1 MKRLVIKRAAV
12 TSAVAVAAILVASGL
27 NAGAQPATGAA
38 ASPSVGSIARGGSL
52 VLTGADAAAFAVPRD
67 AVKLWSARLPDGTRQ
82 TRYQQRVGGATVFGG
97 QLTVLTDQSGRT
109 TSVIGAYYPGL
120 KAKNAAAV
128 SAASARGVAAKR
140 VGSAGEWSSTL
151 RIDPKDGRL
160 FHEVLNQRLD
170 HRWVSWVDASSGAV
184 KKQYDAV
191 AHGDGTG
198 VKGDTKTIDTTR
210 IGSTFFL
217 RSRDLR
223 QETYDAAQTGTLP
236 GTIMTDADDHWNF
249 NLPKLR
255 SPSQA
260 PGVDAHYYAN
270 VVDDFYAQ
278 TFGRDSLDDNGLQMI
293 SSVHVLNRFCNAF
306 WNGEQMAYGDGDGK
320 TCISL
325 SGGLDVVGHE
335 LTHGVTQF
343 TSNLIY
349 EDESGALN
357 ESFSDMMGNTIEFYA
372 AARGLDPA
380 ATPDWLI
387 GEDVIL
393 VPDVAPGFRN
403 MGDPQE
409 DVDPDHYSEFI
420 VTEADNGGVHS
431 NSGIPNHAY
440 YLAVNGGKNAGCDNV
455 GSSGHQHT
463 ADCDVTVTAL
473 GLAQAQQ
480 VFYAGFTSLP
490 EFANMCDARN
500 ATVAVASGTAR
511 QRTSDA
517 WAAVG
522 VKAGC
527 TPGVPP
533 PPPCLS
539 DPDAEIP
546 FESPHPYGNNGDC
559 TWTYDNGSPN
569 FRFHFS
575 LLDTEED
582 FDFVIVSDGNG
593 QELIR
598 YTGLFRRGATSPCI
612 TTQTGSVR
620 LLTDSSVTAQG
631 FTVDAVEPC

>member
-1 MKRLVIKRAAV
+1 MKRRVMIAALAV
-12 TSAVAVAAILVASGL
+12 TTTVAVTGFA
-27 NAGAQPATGAA
+27 AGAQSAPGPA
-38 ASPSVGSIARGGSL
+38 PSSTGSIARGGSL
-52 VLTGADAAAFAVPRD
+52 TLAGAEAQAFAVPSD
-67 AVKLWSARLPDGTRQ
+67 VVKVWATRLANGTMQ
-82 TRYQQRVGGATVFGG
+82 TRYQQMVGGAKVLGG
-97 QLTVLTDQSGRT
+97 QLTVLADRSGRT
-109 TSVIGAYYPGL
+109 TAVIGAYFPGL
-120 KAKNAAAV
+120 KPKQAATV
-128 SAASARGVAAKR
+128 SAASARGIAAKR
-140 VGSAGEWSSTL
+140 IGGDGRWTSAL

-160 FHEVLNQRLD
+160 FYEVINQRFD
-170 HRWVSWVDASSGAV
+170 HRWVHWIDAASGAV

-191 AHGDGTG
+191 AHGDGIG
-198 VKGDTKTIDTTR
+198 VKGDTKTISTTR
-210 IGSTFFL
+210 IGGTFYL
-217 RSRDLR
+217 RSGDLR
-223 QETYDAAQTGTLP
+223 QETYDAANMNILP

-249 NLPKLR
+249 NLPKMR
-255 SPSQA
+255 TPSQA

-293 SSVHVLNRFCNAF
+293 SSVHVANRYCNAF

-349 EDESGALN
+349 ENESGALN

-393 VPDVAPGFRN
+393 SPDVEPGFRN

-409 DVDPDHYSEFI
+409 DADPDHYSELI
-420 VTEADNGGVHS
+420 ITTADNGGVHS

-440 YLAVNGGKNAGCDNV
+440 YLAVNGGKNAGCDTV
-455 GSSGHQHT
+455 GSNGHTHT
-463 ADCDVTVTAL
+463 ADCDVTVPAL
-473 GLAQAQQ
+473 GLGRAAQ

-490 EFANMCDARN
+490 DFANMCDARN
-500 ATVAVASGTAR
+500 ATVAVAGTDAA
-511 QRTSDA
+511 SASAA

-527 TPGVPP
+527 MPAVPP
-533 PPPCLS
+533 PPPCIG
-539 DPDAEIP
+539 DADAEIP

-559 TWTYDNGSPN
+559 TWTYDNGTGG
-569 FRFHFS
+569 FAFHFS

-582 FDFVIVSDGNG
+582 FDFVFVRDGNG
-593 QELIR
+593 TVLAT
-598 YTGLFRRGATSPCI
+598 YTGLSRKAVTSPCI
-612 TTQTGSVR
+612 TTSAGLGRARAPTLR
-620 LLTDSSVTAQG
+620 CRD
-631 FTVDAVEPC
+631 

>member
-38 ASPSVGSIARGGSL
+38 APPSVGSIARGGSL

-97 QLTVLTDQSGRT
+97 QLTVLTDRSGRT

-120 KAKNAAAV
+120 KAKNAVAV

-160 FHEVLNQRLD
+160 FHEVVNQRLD

-184 KKQYDAV
+184 KKHYDAV

-223 QETYDAAQTGTLP
+223 QETYDAGQTGVLP

-278 TFGRDSLDDNGLQMI
+278 TFGRDSLDDNGMQMI

-357 ESFSDMMGNTIEFYA
+357 EAFSDMMGNTIEFYA

-403 MGDPQE
+403 MGDPQ
-409 DVDPDHYSEFI
+409 
-420 VTEADNGGVHS
+420 
-431 NSGIPNHAY
+431 
-440 YLAVNGGKNAGCDNV
+440 
-455 GSSGHQHT
+455 
-463 ADCDVTVTAL
+463 
-473 GLAQAQQ
+473 
-480 VFYAGFTSLP
+480 
-490 EFANMCDARN
+490 
-500 ATVAVASGTAR
+500 
-511 QRTSDA
+511 
-517 WAAVG
+517 
-522 VKAGC
+522 
-527 TPGVPP
+527 
-533 PPPCLS
+533 
-539 DPDAEIP
+539 
-546 FESPHPYGNNGDC
+546 
-559 TWTYDNGSPN
+559 
-569 FRFHFS
+569 
-575 LLDTEED
+575 
-582 FDFVIVSDGNG
+582 
-593 QELIR
+593 
-598 YTGLFRRGATSPCI
+598 
-612 TTQTGSVR
+612 
-620 LLTDSSVTAQG
+620 
-631 FTVDAVEPC
+631 